1 MKNHSHPIPDT
12 DPTEWCNRYDVV
24 KLIESGKVTIPSPPG
39 DPAPV
44 PEPEP
49 EPEPVPAVVE
59 VVDSEDDSDPRALAA
74 DHGFDLEVFVADVL
88 SGNTWEQFG
97 NMGGTLEIAAKRINL
112 IVNGA
117 ST

>member
-1 MKNHSHPIPDT
+1 M
-12 DPTEWCNRYDVV
+12 V

-39 DPAPV
+39 DPVPV

-59 VVDSEDDSDPRALAA
+59 VVNSDAVHADARVLAA
-74 DHGFDLEVFVADVL
+74 EYGLDWEVFVADVL
-88 SGNTWEQFG
+88 SGNTWEQFI

>member
-1 MKNHSHPIPDT
+1 M
-12 DPTEWCNRYDVV
+12 V

-59 VVDSEDDSDPRALAA
+59 DPLTGVSRRNYNELPDEVVNSDAVHADARVLAA
-74 DHGFDLEVFVADVL
+74 EYGLDWEVFVADVL
-88 SGNTWEQFG
+88 SGNTWEQFI